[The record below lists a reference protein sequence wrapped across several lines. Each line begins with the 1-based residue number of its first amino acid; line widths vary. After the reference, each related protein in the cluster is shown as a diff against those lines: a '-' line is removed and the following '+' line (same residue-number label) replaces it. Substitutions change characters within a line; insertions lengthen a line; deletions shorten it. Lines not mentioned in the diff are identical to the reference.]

1 LYRNI
6 DLLQLIV
13 PIGLG
18 VRHVNAKLLYEALE
32 VGVTANK
39 GRRHIAFEVGRY
51 ANLLGKSS

>member
-1 LYRNI
+1 
-6 DLLQLIV
+6 LLQLIV